1 MALKFS
7 TGLRAGL
14 MVTGSLKGLLDGGSV
29 KIYGG
34 TIPATADAALGSAV
48 LLCDVKVKTS
58 GDGLT
63 FEATAPSGVLT
74 KNLSEEW
81 ESDNVASGSA
91 TFFRFVKSSDTGS
104 SSTTEVRIQGT
115 VGLAGTDMQISNT
128 ALLVGAPQK
137 IEYFNVAMPES

>member
-14 MVTGSLKGLLDGGSV
+14 MVTGSLKSMLDGGSIKV
-29 KIYGG
+29 YAGAV
-34 TIPATADAALGSAV
+34 PASADAAIGSAV
-48 LLCDVKVKTS
+48 LLCDINVKTTAA
-58 GDGLT
+58 GLT

-81 ESDNVASGSA
+81 ESNNVATGDA
-91 TFFRFVKSSDTGS
+91 TFFRFVKSSDTGT
-104 SSTTEVRIQGT
+104 SSTSQVRIQGT
-115 VGLAGTDMQISNT
+115 VGLAGADMQISNT
-128 ALLVGAPQK
+128 SLVLGAPQK